1 MCDPKS
7 QSQPWPEC
15 SGTSTGCKPCE
26 VSRPDFSIVMGAE
39 GVAPRGSG
47 RGEEG
52 EDEGVEKGV
61 KVWVA
66 MAGETL
72 VGG

>member
-1 MCDPKS
+1 M
-7 QSQPWPEC
+7 
-15 SGTSTGCKPCE
+15 
-26 VSRPDFSIVMGAE
+26 PDFSIVMGAE

-47 RGEEG
+47 RSEEG
-52 EDEGVEKGV
+52 EDEGGEKGA
-61 KVWVA
+61 KEWVA